1 MSNTA
6 IGLFIIAGFIVIIA
20 FKWTRDLILGD
31 LIYKTLLCKGLPL
44 LTKYGKLLLRRIGK
58 AHVNVLRNLL
68 QPRGKILVELDPSRT
83 SHTRD
88 KN

>member
-1 MSNTA
+1 MSHTA
-6 IGLFIIAGFIVIIA
+6 IVLFVIAGFIIVVA
-20 FKWTRDLILGD
+20 VKWLRDLIIGD
-31 LIYKTLLCKGLPL
+31 LIFKTLFKKGLPL